1 MHTPTYTS
9 EIRNKT
15 GIQIVRLMLTLYKTL
30 CTEYRRSTTL
40 VRIKL
45 EINRHKKINVKI
57 KK

>member
-15 GIQIVRLMLTLYKTL
+15 GIQIVRLMLTPYKTL

-40 VRIKL
+40 VRTKLEMKRRTKIKL
-45 EINRHKKINVKI
+45 KI
-57 KK
+57 